1 VTELQTGGAILMAYD
16 KVIISKVSNLMLDQ
30 FDDDGVV
37 AKDQMEAVGSNL
49 LAISDEK
56 VFLSIDRGQSW
67 APLGDNTISAH
78 FRKLAVIDNQIF
90 TSDFDRHIYA
100 GAGFLPTQLT
110 RVSAASYSLLKVAP
124 ESIVSAFGV
133 KLATDAQRASTLP
146 LPTSL
151 AGTRVMVKDSA
162 GVERLAPLFFV
173 SPSQVNYLMPEGVA
187 NGAASVTITSDD
199 GSLATG
205 AINIAIPAP
214 GLFTA
219 NADGQG
225 VPAGL
230 ALRIRADG
238 LRSFETIAQL
248 DGQNRFVP
256 APIDL
261 VQQGEQVY
269 LILFGT
275 GLGISGAQLTTT
287 VKIDLAPAPSTPAFT
302 LVLTFTARTAV
313 WRRKSSHA
321 QSVAGEQAE

>member
-1 VTELQTGGAILMAYD
+1 MTELQTGGAILMAYD
-16 KVIISKVSNLMLDQ
+16 KVIISDNIRGRRVSETRYNDEQPVIQLALAAAGIYRSADQGQSWTKVSNLMLDQ

-110 RVSAASYSLLKVAP
+110 RVSAASYSPLKVAP

-162 GVERLAPLFFV
+162 GVER
-173 SPSQVNYLMPEGVA
+173 
-187 NGAASVTITSDD
+187 
-199 GSLATG
+199 
-205 AINIAIPAP
+205 
-214 GLFTA
+214 
-219 NADGQG
+219 
-225 VPAGL
+225 
-230 ALRIRADG
+230 
-238 LRSFETIAQL
+238 
-248 DGQNRFVP
+248 
-256 APIDL
+256 
-261 VQQGEQVY
+261 
-269 LILFGT
+269 
-275 GLGISGAQLTTT
+275 
-287 VKIDLAPAPSTPAFT
+287 
-302 LVLTFTARTAV
+302 
-313 WRRKSSHA
+313 
-321 QSVAGEQAE
+321 